1 MTDTPGAAVRRVA
14 QRCRAAQRCLG
25 SCRPNPYDAG
35 LAMRPLQSGGWKL
48 WIKRRDVEEADY
60 SAVDGLS
67 PELTVDELKRRWV
80 ADKKLDL
87 DSSLVKLYR
96 VKDSPGK
103 PTDTEDLAALIK
115 ERLLHDPSLT
125 LFDAGVRDRCWLLAE
140 FVQVTGAHLV
150 LFLRPLCIRMCTV
163 D

>member
-1 MTDTPGAAVRRVA
+1 
-14 QRCRAAQRCLG
+14 
-25 SCRPNPYDAG
+25 
-35 LAMRPLQSGGWKL
+35 MRPLQSGGWKL

-103 PTDTEDLAALIK
+103 PTYTEDLAALIK
-115 ERLLHDPSLT
+115 ERLLHDPSMT
-125 LFDAGVRDRCWLLAE
+125 LFNAGVRDRCWLLGE
-140 FVQVTGAHLV
+140 FVKVTGAHLV
-150 LFLRPLCIRMCTV
+150 PFLRPFLLSYVV